1 MRPINYLIAGII
13 CVFLVSGCSI
23 SRPRPASITE
33 PAAMAEAKQL
43 LEEQKE
49 QKEGDRPGAPPLE
62 EKLEPYAAG
71 LEKETEL
78 FSLVFQGAAL
88 GDVLN
93 ALTKDSDYNLIVE
106 SGVDLSRQ
114 VTVNLK
120 SVTFEEALDTVVT
133 RSAGYAW
140 TLKNHFLNIRRFE
153 ERIYHFDYLD
163 IIGEASVE
171 VGGDMLASSVETSGV
186 SGKFQIKAQRS
197 SENSDVWSSVQAALE
212 GLKSED
218 GKLRINRNSGV
229 IFMSDTPQRI
239 SEMVR
244 FLDSLSDALHRQVFL
259 EAKIVEVQLS
269 DDSRYGIDWTKLD
282 LTFRGGESILPDQF
296 NLSVNG
302 GGTIV
307 LGESTSFSTVLDFL
321 RTQGDVS
328 VLSNPHIAV
337 MNGQSALMTVG
348 YQFPYG
354 DISGVSRDEQSDTV
368 TVDATIKRA
377 ILGLQLGITARIS
390 GDGMVTLNIVPTV
403 TRIQSDQKVELPT
416 SATTVQAISNP
427 VIDLQ
432 ELATTVRVKEGRS
445 IVLAGLISQVTQL
458 EEEGLP
464 VLGNLPVIGSL
475 FRHAEES
482 RETKELVIFITPKI
496 MAQD

>member
-1 MRPINYLIAGII
+1 MRPINYLTAAII
-13 CVFLVSGCSI
+13 CLFFMSGCSI
-23 SRPRPASITE
+23 SRPRSVPVTE
-33 PAAMAEAKQL
+33 PAAMAEARDL
-43 LEEQKE
+43 LEKQKE
-49 QKEGDRPGAPPLE
+49 QKEEYKPGAPPLD
-62 EKLEPYAAG
+62 EKLEPYATG
-71 LEKETEL
+71 LEKETQL
-78 FSLVFQGAAL
+78 FSLVFEGAAL
-88 GDVLN
+88 GDVLS
-93 ALTKDSDYNLIVE
+93 ALTKDSDFNLIVE
-106 SGVDLSRQ
+106 NGVDLSRP

-120 SVTFEEALDTVVT
+120 SVSFEEALEMVVT

-140 TLKNHFLNIRRFE
+140 TMKNHFLNIKRFE
-153 ERIYHFDYLD
+153 ERIYHFDYMD
-163 IIGEASVE
+163 IVGEASVE

-212 GLKSED
+212 GLKSEE
-218 GKLRINRNSGV
+218 GKLRISRNSGV
-229 IFMSDTPQRI
+229 IFMADTPQRI

-269 DDSRYGIDWTKLD
+269 DDSQYGIDWTKLD
-282 LTFRGGESILPDQF
+282 LTFKGGESILPDQF

-390 GDGMVTLNIVPTV
+390 EDAMITLNIVPTI
-403 TRIQSDQKVELPT
+403 TRIQRDQKVELPT

-432 ELATTVRVKEGRS
+432 ELATSVRVREGRS

-458 EEEGLP
+458 GEEGLP
-464 VLGNLPVIGSL
+464 VLGKLPFVGSL
-475 FRHAEES
+475 FRHAEEN
-482 RETKELVIFITPKI
+482 RETRELVIFITPRI
-496 MAQD
+496 IQQN

>member
-1 MRPINYLIAGII
+1 
-13 CVFLVSGCSI
+13 
-23 SRPRPASITE
+23 
-33 PAAMAEAKQL
+33 MAEARDL
-43 LEEQKE
+43 LEKQKE
-49 QKEGDRPGAPPLE
+49 QKEEYKPGAPPLD
-62 EKLEPYAAG
+62 EKLEPYATG
-71 LEKETEL
+71 LEKETQL
-78 FSLVFQGAAL
+78 FSLVFEGAAL
-88 GDVLN
+88 GDVLS
-93 ALTKDSDYNLIVE
+93 ALTKDSDFNLIVE
-106 SGVDLSRQ
+106 NGVDLSRP

-120 SVTFEEALDTVVT
+120 SVSFEEALEMVVT

-140 TLKNHFLNIRRFE
+140 TMKNHFLNIKRFE
-153 ERIYHFDYLD
+153 ERIYHFDYMD
-163 IIGEASVE
+163 IVGEASVE

-212 GLKSED
+212 GLKSEE
-218 GKLRINRNSGV
+218 GKLRISRNSGV
-229 IFMSDTPQRI
+229 IFMADSPQRI

-269 DDSRYGIDWTKLD
+269 DDSQYGIDWTKLD
-282 LTFRGGESILPDQF
+282 LTFKGGESILPDQF

-390 GDGMVTLNIVPTV
+390 EDAMITLNIVPTI
-403 TRIQSDQKVELPT
+403 TRIQRDQKVELPT

-432 ELATTVRVKEGRS
+432 ELATSVRVREGRS

-458 EEEGLP
+458 GEEGLP
-464 VLGNLPVIGSL
+464 VLGKLPFVGSL
-475 FRHAEES
+475 FRHAEEN
-482 RETKELVIFITPKI
+482 RETRELVIFITPRI
-496 MAQD
+496 IQQN